1 MTEFSLID
9 GRAYHCGQIVRRMRV
24 KQQEAMMR
32 VGVNLHAEVRN
43 RFHSSCYTKAW
54 LIDGELAALG
64 GAIGSLVS
72 SACFIWMV
80 ASEKATRY
88 PIALARMSQGQI
100 AHLSRTYSVL
110 STVLIG
116 ADAPSKSFAAFL
128 GFSPDGHGA
137 SSRYGRR
144 SVLDIIDN
152 TPEIRIP
159 FGESFA
165 VPVSY
170 SERAN

>member
-9 GRAYHCGQIVRRMRV
+9 GRAHHCGQIVRKMRA
-24 KQQEAMMR
+24 KQQEAMMKA
-32 VGVNLHAEVRN
+32 GVSLHAEVRS

-64 GAIGSLVS
+64 GAIGSLGG
-72 SACFIWMV
+72 SACFIWLV
-80 ASEKATRY
+80 TTEKATLHPTAMVR
-88 PIALARMSQGQI
+88 AVQGQI
-100 AHLSRTYSVL
+100 AYLSSAYRIL
-110 STVLIG
+110 NTVLIG
-116 ADAPSKSFAAFL
+116 ADEPSKNFAAFL
-128 GFSPDGHGA
+128 GFSPDGYGA
-137 SSRYGRR
+137 MSRYGRR

-159 FGESFA
+159 FGETFA

-170 SERAN
+170 SERLN